1 MKNIYMINTNV
12 FVNYADI
19 ISKYAVVGVESVVTK
34 DIPPGVIAVGNPCK
48 VMRKITEEDKL
59 NLKED
64 FVIL

>member
-1 MKNIYMINTNV
+1 MARGHCTVCGGVTIGEGS
-12 FVNYADI
+12 I
-19 ISKYAVVGVESVVTK
+19 IGAGSVVTK
-34 DIPPGVIAVGNPCK
+34 DIPAGVIAVGNPCK

>member
-1 MKNIYMINTNV
+1 MLFRSVCGGVTIGEGS
-12 FVNYADI
+12 I
-19 ISKYAVVGVESVVTK
+19 IGAGSVVTK
-34 DIPPGVIAVGNPCK
+34 DIPSGVIAVGNPCK

>member
-34 DIPPGVIAVGNPCK
+34 DIP
-48 VMRKITEEDKL
+48 
-59 NLKED
+59 
-64 FVIL
+64 